1 MRFALMV
8 EPQQGIPWS
17 QQVALAQRAEAAGFG
32 TLYRSDHY
40 ESFPGAPGRPTSDG
54 FAVIAGLVRETGR
67 LRHGT
72 LVSPVTFRHPAAVAR
87 MVATIDEMSDGRVE
101 LGLGAGWHEDE
112 HRRHGFPFPPM
123 ATRLEMLEEQLAVVA
138 GLWSGKRGWSFEG
151 THYRVE
157 DAWFVPSFAGRP
169 RPPLVVGTR
178 GARRGIRMAA
188 QHADHL
194 NVYYTTP
201 AKARAAFA
209 ALDEECRAI
218 GRDPASVTR
227 SVLLGTVVGEDRGRA
242 DARRAAIAAT
252 FAFPGSPAEWQAAN
266 EHVWIVGTPDE
277 ARATVHA
284 YRDAGA
290 DLVIFQDFLP
300 EDMAM
305 IDLLGTLATEWAR

>member
-8 EPQQGIPWS
+8 EPQQGITWR

-40 ESFPGAPGRPTSDG
+40 ESFPGPPGRPTSDG

-112 HRRHGFPFPPM
+112 HRRHGFAFPPM
-123 ATRLEMLEEQLAVVA
+123 ATRLDMLEEQLAIVS
-138 GLWSGKRGWSFEG
+138 GLWSGERGWTFEG
-151 THYRVE
+151 AHYRVE
-157 DAWFVPSFAGRP
+157 DAWFVPSFAGRA
-169 RPPLVVGTR
+169 RPPLIVGTK
-178 GARRGIRMAA
+178 GAPRGIRMAA
-188 QHADHL
+188 RYADHL

-201 AKARAAFA
+201 TMARAAFD
-209 ALDEECRAI
+209 ALDRECRAI
-218 GRDPASVTR
+218 GRDPGSVTR
-227 SVLLGTVVGEDRGRA
+227 SVLLGTVVGEDRGSA
-242 DARRAAIAAT
+242 DARRAAIATT
-252 FAFPGSPAEWQAAN
+252 FAFPGTPTEWQAAN
-266 EHVWIVGTPDE
+266 QHVWVVGTPDE
-277 ARATVHA
+277 AAATVRA
-284 YRDAGA
+284 YRAAGA

-300 EDMAM
+300 EDMTM
-305 IDLLGTLATEWAR
+305 IDLLGALAREWAA